1 MLYNSFYFLLFIII
15 FFSLCFLLGTPGVK
29 RRKASQH
36 GLRSRQFHGLS
47 KAGIPTDVYLLRVRE
62 VGSQTPKKGGPGGG
76 GPGGSK
82 MAKNGQKWQKWPKM
96 AFLGGTPK
104 NP

>member
-1 MLYNSFYFLLFIII
+1 M
-15 FFSLCFLLGTPGVK
+15 LGTPGVK

-76 GPGGSK
+76 GSGGVE
-82 MAKNGQKWQKWPKM
+82 NGQKWPKM
-96 AFLGGTPK
+96 AKMAKNGIFGGYPQKPVGTP
-104 NP
+104 PMTHFWGVPHFSAAVF